1 MKGFL
6 PIWRYLLVEAS
17 TEFRAR
23 CIITNNEYALWNRMY
38 VHQHIDIIF
47 LRNKRYHHLINNCIR
62 AASYSNNSYTIKWK
76 NWMDPT
82 MKTFEW
88 KPFQWGAQRF
98 KIKKILEQW
107 GFHLFIIFLSPWV
120 VGKFNNNFYYNMQ
133 ERTAFTHISS
143 YMQSFNHLIFY
154 VASVDEVVSWCGVLV
169 FHPLR
174 TDSSSV
180 EMKTVHQQFVWY

>member
-133 ERTAFTHISS
+133 ERTAFNPH
-143 YMQSFNHLIFY
+143 F
-154 VASVDEVVSWCGVLV
+154 
-169 FHPLR
+169 
-174 TDSSSV
+174 
-180 EMKTVHQQFVWY
+180 